1 MIKASAIYAWLMEI
15 WPRRE
20 YEVARQYAVLVEQ
33 CPLVLADL
41 RAVCYGDR
49 TDFVPGDAH
58 ASAHNQGMRA
68 VWLHIQEQV
77 KVEPATLDQILN
89 MEIDDE

>member
-1 MIKASAIYAWLMEI
+1 MIEASAIYAWLMKV

-20 YEVARQYAVLVEQ
+20 QEVARQYRTLVEH

-41 RAVCYGDR
+41 RAVAYGDR
-49 TDFVPGDAH
+49 SDFVPGDPH

-68 VWLHIQEQV
+68 VWLHIQEQT
-77 KVEPATLDQILN
+77 KVEPKVLDEILN
-89 MEIDDE
+89 MEMDDE